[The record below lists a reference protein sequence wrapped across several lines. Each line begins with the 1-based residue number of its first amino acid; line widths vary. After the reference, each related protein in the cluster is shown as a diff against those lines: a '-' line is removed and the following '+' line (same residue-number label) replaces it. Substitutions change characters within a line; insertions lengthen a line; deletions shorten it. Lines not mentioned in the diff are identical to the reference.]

1 MIGSPGCTCTTVT
14 CCMHSYCCKSASATG
29 SPGFHLHNHQMLH
42 PCCTCRIFIGQASG
56 KAVGVGMKQAEQ
68 KKVLTDFR
76 AGAFNTLVATC
87 IGEEGLDIPQAGALA
102 LPALLTHLLR
112 SPALHVS
119 ASLLTYLLTHLFTYL
134 LTHLLTHLLTEWSAL
149 CAMACQVEIL

>member
-1 MIGSPGCTCTTVT
+1 M
-14 CCMHSYCCKSASATG
+14 
-29 SPGFHLHNHQMLH
+29 
-42 PCCTCRIFIGQASG
+42 
-56 KAVGVGMKQAEQ
+56 GVGMKQAEQ

-112 SPALHVS
+112 SPALHFS
-119 ASLLTYLLTHLFTYL
+119 ASLLTYLLTYS
-134 LTHLLTHLLTEWSAL
+134 LTHLLTYSFTYSLTY
-149 CAMACQVEIL
+149 